1 MIRKRLGTLAWA
13 ATTLLAAFVMFFPIL
28 WMALTSLKTE
38 NDAIAFPPK
47 WFFTPTFDNWRIAVF
62 GGPVLE
68 FMGNTAWITVASTLL
83 ALALGFPAAYA
94 MAYYRTKRTDGSML
108 WMMSTRM
115 LPPAGVIVPLFVIF
129 RDLSLLDTHL
139 GLILLFAGMNLPL
152 VVWMLTGFMEDVPF
166 ALIEAARLDGASLW
180 QEFTRVLLPLLLPG
194 LAATALLALIFTW
207 NEFFWPL
214 VVLTTPED
222 IKTLP
227 IGLLTFRNVYA
238 GAGDWGLILAG
249 AVLSALPI
257 IILFV
262 VFQRYFL
269 EGVSYGGSKE

>member
-1 MIRKRLGTLAWA
+1 MSRKRLGTLVWA
-13 ATTLLAAFVMFFPIL
+13 AGTLLVAFAMFFPIF
-28 WMALTSLKTE
+28 WMAVTSLKTE

-47 WFFTPTFDNWRIAVF
+47 WFFTPTLENWRVAVL

-68 FMGNTAWITVASTLL
+68 FMGNTVWITVASTLL

-94 MAYYRTKRTDGSML
+94 MAYYRSKRTDASML

-115 LPPAGVIVPLFVIF
+115 LPPAGVIVPLFIIF

-166 ALIEAARLDGASLW
+166 ALIEAARLDGATLW
-180 QEFTRVLLPLLLPG
+180 QEFTRVLLPLLVPG

-207 NEFFWPL
+207 NEFFFAAN
-214 VVLTTPED
+214 LTTRAASPLSVYISTFKAAEGD
-222 IKTLP
+222 LFVAKMSAATAASVVPVLIAGWLAQRQLVT
-227 IGLLTFRNVYA
+227 GLTM
-238 GAGDWGLILAG
+238 G
-249 AVLSALPI
+249 AV
-257 IILFV
+257 
-262 VFQRYFL
+262 
-269 EGVSYGGSKE
+269 K